1 MAKADL
7 IAEIQAANQAQVP
20 EALTVKQLEELLPL
34 AKQGDAGR
42 AAFEAKL
49 KEFVPTAPETKP
61 ASSVKKIS
69 VRVNEAI
76 AAYGGEFTDP
86 DNGQTIGKDPVS
98 VEHTPFVRQLLRTDE
113 LVEAD

>member
-7 IAEIQAANQAQVP
+7 IAEIQAANKAQVP

-42 AAFEAKL
+42 AAFDVKLQEFTPQAPEAK
-49 KEFVPTAPETKP
+49 PTA
-61 ASSVKKIS
+61 AVKKIS
-69 VRVNEAI
+69 VRVNDAI

-98 VEHTPFVRQLLRTDE
+98 VEHTPFVRQLLRSDE